1 MNKISISISVFL
13 LCFIIV
19 ACNSNNTHK
28 KQSITISKQETKDTF
43 SIYGLWTLTS
53 YFDSILA
60 YKTISKHRIKPQ
72 PWFAMMLEI
81 KEDSITTYGTIY
93 TKNTYA
99 IKSLNDTLCILER
112 TPDGKWFIMVDKNN
126 YIYLKQFPNSDKYS
140 KINDSSIYTFKKRD
154 DLMFLLDDLSNKTD
168 YEFPYYLGKNFE
180 SFFNKELL
188 SGRYTDTNGK
198 EVLLNQ
204 SSEISGFENFYK
216 YEVDPYFGTSHWL
229 SNHDNV
235 IFYRDSTKSKNI
247 FDSETYVWKFIGDTL
262 ILNKVIY
269 EIFKVNGQLV
279 RDPELWK
286 IDKKEIKLIKI
297 NQ

>member
-19 ACNSNNTHK
+19 ACNSNNTPK

-53 YFDSILA
+53 YFDSILEN
-60 YKTISKHRIKPQ
+60 KKISKYTIPQ
-72 PWFAMMLEI
+72 SWSTMMLEI

-112 TPDGKWFIMVDKNN
+112 TPDGKWFIMVNKNN
-126 YIYLKQFPNSDKYS
+126 SIYLKQFPNFDKS
-140 KINDSSIYTFKKRD
+140 RKISDSSIYTFKKRD

-168 YEFPYYLGKNFE
+168 YEFPYYLEKNFE

-188 SGRYTDTNGK
+188 SGKYANTNGK
-198 EVLLNQ
+198 EISLNQ
-204 SSEISGFENFYK
+204 SSEISGFEDFYK
-216 YEVDPYFGTSHWL
+216 YEVDPCFGTLHWL
-229 SNHDNV
+229 GFYDG
-235 IFYRDSTKSKNI
+235 ITFYRDSIKSKNI